1 MDERERG
8 LSDVI
13 AFTLMFAIIILA
25 VAAVATVG
33 VDQLTEL
40 RDREQINSAERA
52 MEGFAATVDDI
63 HRHGDPFRVVELS
76 LGNGGIWVQEA
87 TISVSA
93 SGTSVDI
100 PVNSLRHRLD
110 GNAGTVTLSYE
121 AGGVFRSDGA
131 SPSYEPRVA
140 CDPSTGTAVISVVN
154 LTTDDSIDIAGGSS
168 SRPFIDPLEVPGD
181 APARDTEQSV
191 RFRASSLSTWS
202 RSLSTTSGVSINV
215 SETAS
220 PEQWAAYLESAES
233 WTSAGDRKFTCTAAN
248 KVLVRNT
255 TIRLSR

>member
-1 MDERERG
+1 MEERDRG

-13 AFTLMFAIIILA
+13 AFTLMFAIIIAA

-63 HRHGDPFRVVELS
+63 HRHGDPFRVVALS
-76 LGNGGIWVQEA
+76 LGNGGIWVQES
-87 TISVSA
+87 TISVSTP
-93 SGTSVDI
+93 GTAVEI

-110 GNAGTVTLSYE
+110 GNAGAVTISYE

-131 SPSYEPRVA
+131 GASYEPRVA
-140 CDPSTGTAVISVVN
+140 CSPSTGTAVVSVVN
-154 LTTDDSIDIAGGSS
+154 LTTGDSIDIAGGSS
-168 SRPFIDPLEVPGD
+168 SRPLIDPLEVPGD
-181 APARDTEQSV
+181 APARDTEQNV
-191 RFRASSLSTWS
+191 RLRASSLSTWS
-202 RSLSTTSGVSINV
+202 RSLSTTGGVSVNV
-215 SETAS
+215 SETAT
-220 PEQWAAYLESAES
+220 PEQWAMSFESAEG
-233 WTSAGDRKFTCTAAN
+233 WTATGNRTFTCTAADT
-248 KVLVRNT
+248 VLVRNT